1 MSTAKEKKIA
11 THTLRNKSSQ
21 RPIFTLTPKFFE
33 KVLAAEPEAAS
44 LALEWFAY
52 AYKSLTGKTPFLD
65 HQQELR
71 LMERFGARTDGS
83 WTPRPLPLDLY
94 LIEMTFRDGLLNNRA
109 GKDFDEVLELT
120 SLFYRMIYREL
131 DSRPNQKKKR

>member
-52 AYKSLTGKTPFLD
+52 AYKSLTGKTP
-65 HQQELR
+65 LR
-71 LMERFGARTDGS
+71 TSGGGASRWPQCVLWVS
-83 WTPRPLPLDLY
+83 
-94 LIEMTFRDGLLNNRA
+94 GL
-109 GKDFDEVLELT
+109 
-120 SLFYRMIYREL
+120 
-131 DSRPNQKKKR
+131 